1 MDENTPSYN
10 LDLDI
15 EDIHL
20 LYQCVCKRI
29 ETWEGYPARHP
40 MEQEHLDY
48 LKNWLYRLI
57 LEYKFDSTQ

>member
-1 MDENTPSYN
+1 MDENTPSYH

-20 LYQCVCKRI
+20 LYHCVCKRI

-40 MEQEHLDY
+40 MEQEHLSH